1 MAAPLRFG
9 VFLAPFHPVPH
20 NPTLSLEQDFQAIE
34 ALERL
39 GFDEV
44 WIGEHH
50 SGGLEIIS
58 SPEVFIAMAA
68 QRTRRIRL
76 GTGVSSLPYHHPFM
90 LADRM
95 VLLDHLTRGRAMLG
109 CGPGQLVSDAVM
121 MGIDPDEQRRMMGE
135 GLDAVMALLR
145 TRDPVTMETDWFTL
159 RDARLQL
166 ANFTHPHMEVAVAGS
181 FSPAGPSHA
190 GRNGVGLISIGATSP
205 QGFALLASHWGV
217 YETEA
222 RAHGHAADRA
232 RWRLVAPM
240 LLADTDAEARQAAR
254 HGYPQ
259 ITSYLA
265 HMLPTPPSAPRES
278 LDEQIDV
285 ANESG
290 AIVIGT
296 ADRAVAQIERLVEQS
311 GGFGTVLLNG
321 GYWGDFDATLRSYQI
336 FAERVMPRFNGQGAP
351 PQRSFDFV
359 MGGGHDW
366 RGTTAHA
373 MARAADDYAAV
384 NPAFRPAGGVHSEE
398 RR

>member
-20 NPTLSLEQDFQAIE
+20 NPTLSLEQDLLAIE
-34 ALERL
+34 ALDRL

-44 WIGEHH
+44 WVGEHH

-135 GLDAVMALLR
+135 GLDAIVALLR
-145 TRDPVTMETDWFTL
+145 SREPVTIETDWFTL
-159 RDARLQL
+159 REARLQL
-166 ANFTHPHMEVAVAGS
+166 ANYTYPHMEVAVAGS

-222 RAHGHAADRA
+222 EAHGHVADRA

-240 LLADTDAEARQAAR
+240 LLADSDAEAREAAR
-254 HGYPQ
+254 FGYRQ

-278 LDEQIDV
+278 LDEQIDI

-296 ADRAVAQIERLVEQS
+296 ADRAITQITRLVEQS

-336 FAERVMPRFNGQGAP
+336 FAERVMPCFNGQGAP
-351 PQRSFDFV
+351 PQRSFDWV
-359 MGGGHDW
+359 MGGAHDW

-373 MARAADDYAAV
+373 MARAADDYAAA
-384 NPAFRPAGGVHSEE
+384 NPAFQSPHGVHSEE
-398 RR
+398 SR

>member
-1 MAAPLRFG
+1 MPAPLRFG

-20 NPTLSLEQDFQAIE
+20 NPTLSLEQDLQAIE

-44 WIGEHH
+44 WVGEHH

-58 SPEVFIAMAA
+58 SPEVFIAAAA

-121 MGIDPDEQRRMMGE
+121 MGIDPDEQRRMLGE

-145 TRDPVTMETDWFTL
+145 AEAPVTMETDWFTL
-159 RDARLQL
+159 REARLQL
-166 ANFTHPHMEVAVAGS
+166 APYTYPHMEVAVAGS

-205 QGFALLASHWGV
+205 QGFALLASHWEV

-222 RAHGHAADRA
+222 AAHGHAADRSK
-232 RWRLVAPM
+232 WRLVAPM
-240 LLADTDAEARQAAR
+240 LLADTDAEARRAVR
-254 HGYPQ
+254 YGYPQ
-259 ITSYLA
+259 ITAYLA

-278 LDEQIDV
+278 LDEQIDI

-296 ADRAVAQIERLVEQS
+296 PDRAIAQIERLVQQS

-321 GYWGDFDATLRSYQI
+321 GYWGDFEATVRSYQL
-336 FAERVMPRFNGQGAP
+336 FAERVMPCFNGQGAP
-351 PQRSFDFV
+351 PKRSYEWV
-359 MGGGHDW
+359 MGEGHDW

-373 MARAADDYAAV
+373 MARAADDYAAT
-384 NPAFRPAGGVHSEE
+384 NPTWSKE

>member
-1 MAAPLRFG
+1 MPAPLRFG

-20 NPTLSLEQDFQAIE
+20 NPTLSLEHDLQAIE

-44 WIGEHH
+44 WVGEHH

-58 SPEVFIAMAA
+58 SPEVFIAAAA

-90 LADRM
+90 LTDRM

-109 CGPGQLVSDAVM
+109 CGPGQLVSDAIM

-135 GLDAVMALLR
+135 GLDAIMALLR
-145 TRDPVTMETDWFTL
+145 TREPVSMTTDWFTL

-166 ANFTHPHMEVAVAGS
+166 ANYTHPHMEVAVAGS

-205 QGFALLASHWGV
+205 QGFALLASHWEV

-222 RAHGHAADRA
+222 TAHGHAADRS

-240 LLADTDAEARQAAR
+240 LLADTDAEARRAVR
-254 HGYPQ
+254 YGYPQ
-259 ITSYLA
+259 ITGYLA

-278 LDEQIDV
+278 LDEQIDI
-285 ANESG
+285 ANQSG

-296 ADRAVAQIERLVEQS
+296 ADMAIAQIERLLQQS

-321 GYWGDFDATLRSYQI
+321 GYWGDFEATLRSYEI
-336 FAERVMPRFNGQGAP
+336 FAERVMPFFNGQAAP
-351 PQRSFDFV
+351 PQRSFDYV
-359 MGGGHDW
+359 MGGEHDW

-373 MARAADDYAAV
+373 MTRAADDYAAG
-384 NPAFRPAGGVHSEE
+384 NPAFAA
-398 RR
+398 RRDGEQSGQ

>member
-34 ALERL
+34 ALEQL

-145 TRDPVTMETDWFTL
+145 TREPVTIETDWFTL

-222 RAHGHAADRA
+222 RNHGHTADRG

-240 LLADTDAEARQAAR
+240 LLADTDAEARHAVR
-254 HGYPQ
+254 YGYPQ
-259 ITSYLA
+259 ITAYLA

-278 LDEQIDV
+278 LDEQIDI

-296 ADRAVAQIERLVEQS
+296 PDRAIAQIERLVAQS

-321 GYWGDFDATLRSYQI
+321 GYWGDHAATLRSYRI
-336 FAERVMPRFNGQGAP
+336 FAEQVMPRFNGQGEAP
-351 PQRSFDFV
+351 VASYDWV

-366 RGTTAHA
+366 RGATAHA
-373 MARAADDYAAV
+373 IGRAVTDYASDHPQYRA
-384 NPAFRPAGGVHSEE
+384 PSGH
-398 RR
+398 